1 MTQLLTNARIVTP
14 AEDFLG
20 TLVIEEGIIAA
31 ILPGKHYAEG
41 ADLRGG
47 WLTPGCIDIHT
58 DYLEKELHPRS
69 SASFPLSFALHFLD
83 ARAASCGITTVF
95 SAISYSEDP
104 NKNRSLEPAIN
115 LARELDKAR
124 HD

>member
-1 MTQLLTNARIVTP
+1 MTHLLTNARIVTP
-14 AEDFLG
+14 TEDFTG
-20 TLVIEEGIIAA
+20 TVVVEDGIITD
-31 ILPGKHYAEG
+31 IRKDGYYPDGT
-41 ADLRGG
+41 DLRGQ

-95 SAISYSEDP
+95 SAISFVDNET
-104 NKNRSLEPAIN
+104 KARSVEQAVS
-115 LARELDKAR
+115 LAR
-124 HD
+124 